1 MKKAPLRWGAALTI
15 TGGMVLSYPA
25 NAEDANWLFLSSVG
39 EGASR
44 LTLRL
49 DLNSAKVQ
57 PNGVTTYRWKSVMV
71 NPFTFREMDIE
82 MSDGLDCKTREDVE
96 LTTGKRTLLT
106 KEQLT
111 DPNNKSPTV
120 VAFRNFCSQVEA
132 APVKPQMKTKTGS
145 P

>member
-1 MKKAPLRWGAALTI
+1 MKKVPFRWVAALAI
-15 TGGMVLSYPA
+15 TGGLAFATPT

-39 EGASR
+39 EGTSR

-82 MSDGLDCKTREDVE
+82 MSAGLDCKTREDVE

-106 KEQLT
+106 REQLT
-111 DPNNKSPTV
+111 DPNNKSPGV
-120 VAFRNFCSQVEA
+120 VAFRNFCSQVVA
-132 APVKPQMKTKTGS
+132 APAKPQMKTKTVS